1 MVAIGNL
8 ICTWFTKY
16 PFLLYS
22 PKLDGVFCG
31 LCSLFL
37 SSDKR
42 KDKRLLV
49 NRSYS
54 NWSKIGNALSN
65 HSSLL
70 YQLDC
75 VQYTDILKNSID
87 NPASRIDVMANS
99 DIQMRMD
106 ENRHIIRQIF
116 CAILFL
122 GKQGLPFRG
131 DNEDLNITK
140 NPGNFLA
147 LLKCFSES
155 GSIIFDHLNRPRA
168 KNAIYIS
175 PRSQNEIINVIG
187 HDNLS

>member
-1 MVAIGNL
+1 MVSSVDHAHSS
-8 ICTWFTKY
+8 
-16 PFLLYS
+16 FLVTRE
-22 PKLDGVFCG
+22 KIKG
-31 LCSLFL
+31 
-37 SSDKR
+37 
-42 KDKRLLV
+42 LLV

-54 NWSKIGNALSN
+54 NWSKIGNALGN

-70 YQLDC
+70 YHLDC

-106 ENRHIIRQIF
+106 ENRHIIRQIV

-147 LLKCFSES
+147 LLCFSKS
-155 GSIIFDHLNRPRA
+155 DSILFDHVNHQGPRMPLIFP
-168 KNAIYIS
+168 KDLRM
-175 PRSQNEIINVIG
+175 RSSM
-187 HDNLS
+187 LLAMT